1 MKTITRLDVTNDVA
15 LVTLGKVP
23 SGTDAIDRIFSALT
37 RAEINVD
44 MISQSALTGPYV
56 SLSFTASGNDI
67 GKIMEITARI
77 REKYPT
83 VKPLVSN
90 NNVKLSL
97 FGESM
102 PEHHGIAAGVFRS
115 SPPRSST
122 FRCSSAMR
130 WRKTA
135 SQPSKMPTNC
145 KFFVNI
151 KLPACICRQFMV
163 Y

>member
-23 SGTDAIDRIFSALT
+23 SGPEAIDRIFSALT

-44 MISQSALTGPYV
+44 MISQTPLTGPYV

-77 REKYPT
+77 RETYPT
-83 VKPLVSN
+83 VKPLVSS

-97 FGESM
+97 FGETM
-102 PEHHGIAAGVFRS
+102 PAHHGVAAGVFHVLAGCGAEILLITTS
-115 SPPRSST
+115 LVDISVLVSD
-122 FRCSSAMR
+122 A
-130 WRKTA
+130 A
-135 SQPSKMPTNC
+135 
-145 KFFVNI
+145 
-151 KLPACICRQFMV
+151 AEDCIAALKKA
-163 Y
+163 YEL